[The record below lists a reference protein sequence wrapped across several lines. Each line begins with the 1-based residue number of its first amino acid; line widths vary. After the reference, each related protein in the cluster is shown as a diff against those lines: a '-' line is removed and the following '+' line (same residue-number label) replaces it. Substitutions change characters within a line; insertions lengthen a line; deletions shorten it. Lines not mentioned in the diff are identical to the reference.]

1 MTFDMQYA
9 LEHFTDILQA
19 APVAIW
25 VTVFQH
31 SWDCSVAPSS
41 AQSGSIAFPC

>member
-25 VTVFQH
+25 VTVFFSISGIARWRH
-31 SWDCSVAPSS
+31 LLHNP
-41 AQSGSIAFPC
+41 AQ

>member
-25 VTVFQH
+25 VTVF
-31 SWDCSVAPSS
+31 SAFLGSVSYTHLTLPTIYSV
-41 AQSGSIAFPC
+41 